1 MRIASSIR
9 STPTPLISVTNS
21 ACCQDIGTKLTAPR
35 LYASSGWIVSIADTR
50 LAWSSRSPSTNR
62 TSDRCLLTHERR
74 GLAWPRMRPHT
85 WYPSAI
91 RCSARYDPSCPVIPV
106 ISARLDMRQP
116 FWLLSARRSRCH
128 GRRRQLSRT
137 NIGVAVRPRDGPGGT
152 PGLALAEALR
162 SVLHRG
168 VQGRH
173 QDQRQDS
180 GAEQAADHHQGQR
193 LADEPALA

>member
-1 MRIASSIR
+1 MKPPYAFATPYGLLGWKRVVSAWGDSVTLPDISDELAWQNLIRPDGTGALLVRPLTMRIASNIR

-137 NIGVAVRPRDGPGGT
+137 N
-152 PGLALAEALR
+152 
-162 SVLHRG
+162 
-168 VQGRH
+168 
-173 QDQRQDS
+173 
-180 GAEQAADHHQGQR
+180 
-193 LADEPALA
+193 